1 MISHHLGVAK
11 DKYKNQ
17 SRHKAPDVSPEGNAT
32 AAGTQGANA
41 RNQLYCEPISQNH
54 DTVQLLMPDDFKPPQ
69 SLHVVCEVVSIA
81 KDSKFYGEV
90 VDRIVTERRMLQE
103 IKIEG
108 ETYYLVLENYVFG
121 RIQ

>member
-1 MISHHLGVAK
+1 MSLIPENRHLLVI
-11 DKYKNQ
+11 
-17 SRHKAPDVSPEGNAT
+17 PIE
-32 AAGTQGANA
+32 
-41 RNQLYCEPISQNH
+41 EPISQNH
-54 DTVQLLMPDDFKPPQ
+54 DRVQLLMPDDFKPPQ
-69 SLHVVCEVVSIA
+69 SLHVVCEVLSIA

-121 RIQ
+121 RIT

>member
-1 MISHHLGVAK
+1 MSLIPENRHLLV
-11 DKYKNQ
+11 N
-17 SRHKAPDVSPEGNAT
+17 PIE
-32 AAGTQGANA
+32 
-41 RNQLYCEPISQNH
+41 EPISQNH
-54 DTVQLLMPDDFKPPQ
+54 DKVQLLMPDDFKPPQ

-81 KDSKFYGEV
+81 KDSKFYGEP

-121 RIQ
+121 RIT

>member
-1 MISHHLGVAK
+1 MSLIPENRHLLVI
-11 DKYKNQ
+11 
-17 SRHKAPDVSPEGNAT
+17 PIE
-32 AAGTQGANA
+32 
-41 RNQLYCEPISQNH
+41 EPISQNH

>member
-1 MISHHLGVAK
+1 
-11 DKYKNQ
+11 
-17 SRHKAPDVSPEGNAT
+17 
-32 AAGTQGANA
+32 
-41 RNQLYCEPISQNH
+41 
-54 DTVQLLMPDDFKPPQ
+54 MPDDFKPPQ

-121 RIQ
+121 RIT

>member
-1 MISHHLGVAK
+1 MSLIPENRHLLVI
-11 DKYKNQ
+11 
-17 SRHKAPDVSPEGNAT
+17 PIE
-32 AAGTQGANA
+32 
-41 RNQLYCEPISQNH
+41 EPISQNH

-108 ETYYLVLENYVFG
+108 ETYYLVLENYIFG
-121 RIQ
+121 RIT

>member
-1 MISHHLGVAK
+1 MSLIPENRHLLVI
-11 DKYKNQ
+11 
-17 SRHKAPDVSPEGNAT
+17 PIE
-32 AAGTQGANA
+32 
-41 RNQLYCEPISQNH
+41 EPISQNH

-121 RIQ
+121 RIT

>member
-1 MISHHLGVAK
+1 MSLIPENRHLLVNPVEESQESNY
-11 DKYKNQ
+11 DK
-17 SRHKAPDVSPEGNAT
+17 
-32 AAGTQGANA
+32 
-41 RNQLYCEPISQNH
+41 
-54 DTVQLLMPDDFKPPQ
+54 VQLLMPDDFKPPQ

-121 RIQ
+121 RIT

>member
-1 MISHHLGVAK
+1 MSLIPENRHLLVI
-11 DKYKNQ
+11 
-17 SRHKAPDVSPEGNAT
+17 PIE
-32 AAGTQGANA
+32 
-41 RNQLYCEPISQNH
+41 EPISQNH
-54 DTVQLLMPDDFKPPQ
+54 DRVQLLMPDDFKPPQ

>member
-1 MISHHLGVAK
+1 MSLIPENRHLLV
-11 DKYKNQ
+11 N
-17 SRHKAPDVSPEGNAT
+17 
-32 AAGTQGANA
+32 
-41 RNQLYCEPISQNH
+41 PIEESQDSNY
-54 DTVQLLMPDDFKPPQ
+54 DRVQLLMPDDFKPPQ

-103 IKIEG
+103 INIEG

-121 RIQ
+121 RIT

>member
-1 MISHHLGVAK
+1 MSLIPENRHLLV
-11 DKYKNQ
+11 Y
-17 SRHKAPDVSPEGNAT
+17 PIE
-32 AAGTQGANA
+32 
-41 RNQLYCEPISQNH
+41 EPISQNH
-54 DTVQLLMPDDFKPPQ
+54 DRVQLLMPDDFKPPQ

-103 IKIEG
+103 INIED

-121 RIQ
+121 RLQ

>member
-1 MISHHLGVAK
+1 MSLIPENRHLLV
-11 DKYKNQ
+11 N
-17 SRHKAPDVSPEGNAT
+17 PIE
-32 AAGTQGANA
+32 
-41 RNQLYCEPISQNH
+41 EPISQNH

-121 RIQ
+121 RLQ

>member
-1 MISHHLGVAK
+1 MSLIPENRHLLVI
-11 DKYKNQ
+11 
-17 SRHKAPDVSPEGNAT
+17 PIE
-32 AAGTQGANA
+32 
-41 RNQLYCEPISQNH
+41 EPINQNH

-121 RIQ
+121 RIT

>member
-1 MISHHLGVAK
+1 MSLIPENRHLLV
-11 DKYKNQ
+11 N
-17 SRHKAPDVSPEGNAT
+17 PIE
-32 AAGTQGANA
+32 
-41 RNQLYCEPISQNH
+41 EPISQNH
-54 DTVQLLMPDDFKPPQ
+54 DKVQLLMPDDFKPPQ

-121 RIQ
+121 RIT

>member
-1 MISHHLGVAK
+1 MSLIPENRHLLVNPIE
-11 DKYKNQ
+11 D
-17 SRHKAPDVSPEGNAT
+17 
-32 AAGTQGANA
+32 
-41 RNQLYCEPISQNH
+41 PISQNH
-54 DTVQLLMPDDFKPPQ
+54 DRVQLLMPDDFKPPQ

-121 RIQ
+121 RIT

>member
-1 MISHHLGVAK
+1 MSLIPENRHLLV
-11 DKYKNQ
+11 N
-17 SRHKAPDVSPEGNAT
+17 PIE
-32 AAGTQGANA
+32 
-41 RNQLYCEPISQNH
+41 EPVSQNH
-54 DTVQLLMPDDFKPPQ
+54 DRVQLLMPDDFKPPQ

-121 RIQ
+121 RIT

>member
-1 MISHHLGVAK
+1 MSLIPENRHLLV
-11 DKYKNQ
+11 N
-17 SRHKAPDVSPEGNAT
+17 PIE
-32 AAGTQGANA
+32 
-41 RNQLYCEPISQNH
+41 EPISQKH
-54 DTVQLLMPDDFKPPQ
+54 DRVQLLMPDDFKPPQ

-121 RIQ
+121 RIT

>member
-1 MISHHLGVAK
+1 MSLIPENRHLLVI
-11 DKYKNQ
+11 
-17 SRHKAPDVSPEGNAT
+17 PIE
-32 AAGTQGANA
+32 
-41 RNQLYCEPISQNH
+41 EPISQNH

-121 RIQ
+121 RLT

>member
-1 MISHHLGVAK
+1 MSLIPENRHLLVI
-11 DKYKNQ
+11 
-17 SRHKAPDVSPEGNAT
+17 PIE
-32 AAGTQGANA
+32 
-41 RNQLYCEPISQNH
+41 EPTSQNH

>member
-1 MISHHLGVAK
+1 MSLIPENRHLLVYPVEESQESNY
-11 DKYKNQ
+11 DK
-17 SRHKAPDVSPEGNAT
+17 
-32 AAGTQGANA
+32 
-41 RNQLYCEPISQNH
+41 
-54 DTVQLLMPDDFKPPQ
+54 VQLLMPDDFKPPQ

-121 RIQ
+121 RIT

>member
-1 MISHHLGVAK
+1 MSLIPENRHLLV
-11 DKYKNQ
+11 
-17 SRHKAPDVSPEGNAT
+17 HPIE
-32 AAGTQGANA
+32 
-41 RNQLYCEPISQNH
+41 EPISQNH

-121 RIQ
+121 RIT

>member
-1 MISHHLGVAK
+1 MSLIPENRHLLV
-11 DKYKNQ
+11 Y
-17 SRHKAPDVSPEGNAT
+17 PIE
-32 AAGTQGANA
+32 
-41 RNQLYCEPISQNH
+41 EPISQNH
-54 DTVQLLMPDDFKPPQ
+54 DRVQLLMPDDFKPPQ

-121 RIQ
+121 RIT